1 MFIPIIN
8 NKHPPF
14 YCRLPSGNHP
24 WSWKIKHLQT
34 IFPFK
39 SPFIFPFIYYI
50 YTYVVLNSIR
60 LMPGRSVKQQ
70 WADVK
75 QKNVVTYYI
84 YILNLPIQFTFKIFP
99 LGFSIAMFDHGLN
112 HRGSAER
119 EWPRSEVWRW
129 VPHFGAGQVVWPLI
143 SCSTRIEPWF
153 DIYI

>member
-1 MFIPIIN
+1 MVMENQTFADNLPIQISI
-8 NKHPPF
+8 
-14 YCRLPSGNHP
+14 Y
-24 WSWKIKHLQT
+24 
-34 IFPFK
+34 FP
-39 SPFIFPFIYYI
+39 IYILYI

-119 EWPRSEVWRW
+119 EWPRSEVWR
-129 VPHFGAGQVVWPLI
+129 
-143 SCSTRIEPWF
+143 
-153 DIYI
+153 

>member
-1 MFIPIIN
+1 MFIPISN
-8 NKHPPF
+8 NNHPPF

-39 SPFIFPFIYYI
+39 SPFIFPFIYIIIYI

-60 LMPGRSVKQQ
+60 LMHGRSVKQQ

-75 QKNVVTYYI
+75 QKNVVTYLYI
-84 YILNLPIQFTFKIFP
+84 YIFNLPIQFTFKIFP
-99 LGFSIAMFDHGLN
+99 LGFSIAMLDHGLN

-119 EWPRSEVWRW
+119 EWPRSEVWR
-129 VPHFGAGQVVWPLI
+129 
-143 SCSTRIEPWF
+143 
-153 DIYI
+153 